1 MPNPPAPHPAVGQPL
16 LTAAGKRHHA
26 LMTPLLLGLVA
37 LLLAVGFAHLGS
49 EVGEGDTLGF
59 DLLLARGALS
69 LRTDHPWLADV
80 MRDWSGLGSTSVLAL
95 LTIITVGY
103 LALDAAWTT
112 VAVVSISTL
121 AGTFLV
127 SAFKVVFGRSRPGSA
142 LTDFV
147 ESGMSFPSGHAS
159 MAAIVFLTL
168 GTLLASTRVLQ
179 RERTYILLVAALL
192 ALLVGVSRVTLGLHW
207 ATDVLGGWAFGVAW
221 AIAGLLLSQW
231 LVSRGAPQ
239 EKHS

>member
-1 MPNPPAPHPAVGQPL
+1 MPNPPAPHPAVGQPS

-26 LMTPLLLGLVA
+26 LMKPLLLGLVA

-69 LRTDHPWLADV
+69 LRTDYPWLADV

-127 SAFKVVFGRSRPGSA
+127 SAFKFLFGRSRPGSA

-159 MAAIVFLTL
+159 MSAIVFLTL
-168 GTLLASTRVLQ
+168 GTLLASTRTLQ

-207 ATDVLGGWAFGVAW
+207 ATDVLGGWAFGAAW

-231 LVSRGAPQ
+231 LVLRDAPQ
-239 EKHS
+239 EKQS